1 MMMSALPRRSFLAGA
16 TALAALPASAANPP
30 DMNKAVRRLRFRT
43 DEGLVF
49 WWLRCSYYGAVNAE
63 LTPLYGMVFG
73 SIQQVIDRAD
83 GGFDV
88 LQLELG
94 FRMEVDGKA
103 RMREFRNPYTGE
115 TVPVQFSPVGPTR
128 LHFSADVVPT
138 IPTAFGGSRLEA
150 RHFHEAPYVAGD
162 TLFAPYRAASRVITP
177 GKSDRHV
184 NDVALFY
191 GPASKALDPRVKAA
205 PAWLNASDVGS
216 WPRWMN
222 MGDRPGS
229 TVLRAVGGKALRLRD
244 MPEDWT
250 AMVREVDS
258 SILDDP
264 EAALKRP
271 QATYRG

>member
-1 MMMSALPRRSFLAGA
+1 MLMLPRRSFLAGSAALAAFPA
-16 TALAALPASAANPP
+16 TAALPAP
-30 DMNKAVRRLRFRT
+30 DLQKAVRRLRFRT

-49 WWLRCSYYGAVNAE
+49 WWLRCSYYGDVNAA
-63 LTPLYGMVFG
+63 LTPLYGMLFG

-103 RMREFRNPYTGE
+103 RMRAFHNPYTGE
-115 TVPVQFSPVGPTR
+115 TVPVQFTPVGPTR
-128 LHFSADVVPT
+128 LHFSADVVPSVSSE
-138 IPTAFGGSRLEA
+138 FGGSKLEFT
-150 RHFHEAPYVAGD
+150 HFDEAPYVAGD
-162 TLFAPYRAASRVITP
+162 TFFAPFRAASRVITP

-184 NDVALFY
+184 NDVAMFY

-229 TVLRAVGGKALRLRD
+229 TVLRAVGGKAMRLRD
-244 MPEDWT
+244 MPPDWQ
-250 AMVREVDS
+250 AMVREFDA
-258 SILDDP
+258 SILANP
-264 EAALKRP
+264 AAALKRP